1 MRQRERTNRT
11 FVPLWNV
18 DITSLPVIT
27 EWVLMV
33 LLKSL
38 NWIPTHLL
46 LSWLYLNSLQQ
57 WSSRHRLPH
66 RIKLTHLMLNSARDE
81 IFVTLV
87 SLFENNIYR
96 SSQWILDKTD
106 KVWKDIAGKWHVLE
120 HVVSSPATHK
130 QWKKTNTGSYTLIT
144 GQLPLFHS

>member
-18 DITSLPVIT
+18 DITSLSVIT

-66 RIKLTHLMLNSARDE
+66 RIKLTPLMLNSARDE
-81 IFVTLV
+81 IVVTLV
-87 SLFENNIYR
+87 SSLFENNIYR
-96 SSQWILDKTD
+96 SSQWIWDKNKQSLNRHCGEMACIRTRR
-106 KVWKDIAGKWHVLE
+106 VI
-120 HVVSSPATHK
+120 SSHRRQIQEVTH
-130 QWKKTNTGSYTLIT
+130 
-144 GQLPLFHS
+144 